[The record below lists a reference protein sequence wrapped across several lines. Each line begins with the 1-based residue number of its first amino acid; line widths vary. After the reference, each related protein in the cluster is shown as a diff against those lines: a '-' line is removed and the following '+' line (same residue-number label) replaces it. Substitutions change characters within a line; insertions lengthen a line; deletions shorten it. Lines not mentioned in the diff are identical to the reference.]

1 MRPAR
6 NLDATAMPDDDWI
19 DVRQQ
24 IAFGRALDAFE
35 ARLDRDATLGELRAE
50 GPWFA
55 TGVGAFGMFARE
67 DQVVAVEVDIND
79 LGHTVRAGALNA
91 RVRAIIDT
99 AGAARLL
106 GVAQGEAE
114 QIVWRVEQ
122 SLRAGITAYDQATA
136 TFDLE
141 QQRLTRNMDALADGL
156 ERITRVYGEHVTLEY
171 EDPEAFG
178 GGHFVL
184 YPMTHTNA
192 RFAIEERYTGSDWSD
207 PDRLPTSWAWRA
219 ERLARRPDGGH
230 GWQVSARGAVDSGDV
245 ATLLRQAETW
255 AKRTR
260 DIAVRADAYRQ
271 NPPGHTPPE
280 GPRL

>member
-1 MRPAR
+1 
-6 NLDATAMPDDDWI
+6 MPDDDWI

-24 IAFGRALDAFE
+24 IAFGHALDAFE

-55 TGVGAFGMFARE
+55 TGVGAFGMFFRE

-79 LGHTVRAGALNA
+79 LGHTVRTGALDA

-106 GVAQGEAE
+106 AVTEGEAE
-114 QIVWRVEQ
+114 QIVSRVEQ

-136 TFDLE
+136 AFDLE

-178 GGHFVL
+178 GGHMVL

-219 ERLARRPDGGH
+219 ERLARRTDGSH
-230 GWQVSARGAVDSGDV
+230 GWQVSARGAVESDDV

-271 NPPGHTPPE
+271 NPPGRTPPE